1 MKREIIELQNNAI
14 NSLLSYV
21 KQGKKDITLKAPTGS
36 GKTYMMSSLMNK
48 ILEYDKNVVFI
59 VSIPSKGKLA
69 EQNFNRFVELSFDTF
84 KNLEPFY
91 ICSGTENDKNK
102 EYSLH
107 IDQNCNVF
115 VLPTAQYTESS
126 RIKKERSL
134 LSFLEFCKK
143 EGRKIILVRD
153 ESHIATNKIN
163 SLKDYFSQTINF
175 SATPTDDKFDVCISE
190 DEAIE
195 ANLIKSVEY
204 FEEEQDLKE
213 GLTQALNKFKEI
225 RPYYIDKGI
234 TPAFIVQVSNEND
247 AQTEVEIIKS
257 IVEDKGLN
265 WVYFV
270 EKESGYESNTRI
282 EKIKNK
288 SLWQNYVKEHDFPI
302 DVIIFKLVITEGF
315 DIPRACMLYQV
326 RNSQSKQL
334 DEQVI
339 GRVRRNPCLAT
350 FETLDKKT
358 QEIFSKA
365 YVYGIKPKEEKEKKI
380 KTKLKGEIHSELLI
394 NEIISEFNPFH
405 ITALQEVPLD
415 DIDISDC
422 LDEKNLEFHHSSI
435 FQIYKELQNTN
446 DKVKEKQR
454 EFITDFSKWF
464 LFGANLKAI
473 KDKVAS
479 VEENYEKYGKVIRT
493 QIRDSVYSFF
503 NKQGESV
510 KINNWIWTNE
520 KNSFCFDSEA
530 EEKWFNI
537 LDTLAIKYCK
547 TIEINDQTIYLFGK
561 NFLEKSNIKY
571 DYYYT
576 RRHTSYPDF
585 IFKDK
590 KDNIHIF
597 EVKSINK
604 NKSIELDEEEYKEKI
619 KKLKK
624 AYKYASKNIKYT
636 FYIPIQT
643 ENTWR
648 IWWCKDGEEQSE
660 MTEKM
665 FIEYMKK
672 LHSSTPYS

>member
-1 MKREIIELQNNAI
+1 MKKEIIELQNNAI
-14 NSLLSYV
+14 SSLFALV
-21 KQGKKDITLKAPTGS
+21 REGKENITLKAPTGS
-36 GKTYMMSSLMNK
+36 GKTYMMSSLMNQ
-48 ILEYDKNVVFI
+48 ILEHDKNVIFI

-69 EQNFNRFVELSFDTF
+69 EQNFNRFAELSFDTF
-84 KNLEPFY
+84 RNLEPFY
-91 ICSGTENDKNK
+91 ICSGAENDKNK
-102 EYSLH
+102 EYGLH

-115 VLPTAQYTESS
+115 VLPTAQYTDAS

-143 EGRKIILVRD
+143 EGRKIILIRD

-163 SLKDYFSQTINF
+163 ALKGYFSQTINF

-190 DEAIE
+190 EDAIK

-204 FEEEQDLKE
+204 FEEEIGLKE
-213 GLTQALNKFKEI
+213 GLTQALEKFKEI
-225 RPYYIDKGI
+225 RPYYQNKGI
-234 TPAFIVQVSNEND
+234 TPAFIIQVSNEND

-270 EKESGYESNTRI
+270 EKENGYESNTRI
-282 EKIKNK
+282 EKVKNK
-288 SLWQNYVKEHDFPI
+288 SLWQNYVKEHEFPI
-302 DVIIFKLVITEGF
+302 DVIIFKMVITEGF

-334 DEQVI
+334 DEQVV
-339 GRVRRNPCLAT
+339 GRVRRNPCLTT

-365 YVYGIKPKEEKEKKI
+365 YVYGIKPKEESKIRI
-380 KTKLKGEIHSELLI
+380 KTRLKGEIHSELFI
-394 NEIISEFNPFH
+394 NEIINEFNPFQ
-405 ITALQEVPLD
+405 ITTLQEVPLD

-422 LDEKNLEFHHSSI
+422 FNEKNTEFDCSTI
-435 FQIYKELQNTN
+435 FQIYKNLQSTN

-454 EFITDFSKWF
+454 EFVTDFSKWF
-464 LFGANLKAI
+464 LFGANLKTI
-473 KDKVAS
+473 ENKVAS
-479 VEENYEKYGKVIRT
+479 VEENYEKYGKVIST
-493 QIRDSVYSFF
+493 QIRDDVYSFF
-503 NKQGESV
+503 NKQGECV
-510 KINNWIWTNE
+510 KINNWIWMNE

-537 LDTLAIKYCK
+537 LDNLAVKYCK
-547 TIEINDQTIYLFGK
+547 TIEINNQTIYLFGK

-576 RRHTSYPDF
+576 RKHTSYPDF

-597 EVKSINK
+597 EVKSTNK
-604 NKSIELDEEEYKEKI
+604 SQSIELDEEEYKEKI

-624 AYKYASKNIKYT
+624 AYKYASKKIKYT

-643 ENTWR
+643 QNSWR
-648 IWWCKDGEEQSE
+648 IWWCKDGKEQNE
-660 MTEKM
+660 MTESM
-665 FIEYMKK
+665 FIDYMKS
-672 LHSSTPYS
+672 LAI

>member
-1 MKREIIELQNNAI
+1 MKREIIELQNKAI
-14 NSLLSYV
+14 NSLLSCV
-21 KQGKKDITLKAPTGS
+21 KQGKKDIVLKAPTGS
-36 GKTYMMSSLMNK
+36 GKTYMMSSLMDK

-69 EQNFNRFVELSFDTF
+69 EQNFNRFVELSFNTF

-143 EGRKIILVRD
+143 EGRKVILVRD

-175 SATPTDDKFDVCISE
+175 SATPTDDRFDVCISE

-213 GLTQALNKFKEI
+213 GLTQALKRFKEI
-225 RPYYIDKGI
+225 RPYYIEKGI
-234 TPAFIVQVSNEND
+234 TPAFIIQVSNEND

-282 EKIKNK
+282 EKVKNK

-339 GRVRRNPCLAT
+339 GRVRRNPCLTT

-365 YVYGIKPKEEKEKKI
+365 YVYGIKPKEEEKKKI

-405 ITALQEVPLD
+405 ITTLQEVSLD

-422 LDEKNLEFHHSSI
+422 FDEKNLEFHHSSI
-435 FQIYKELQNTN
+435 FQIYKELQNAN
-446 DKVKEKQR
+446 EKVKEKQR
-454 EFITDFSKWF
+454 EFVTDFSKWF

-473 KDKVAS
+473 ENKVTS
-479 VEENYEKYGKVIRT
+479 VEEDYEKYGRVIST

-503 NKQGESV
+503 NKQGECV

-530 EEKWFNI
+530 EEEWFNI

-547 TIEINDQTIYLFGK
+547 TIEINEQIIYLFGK

-597 EVKSINK
+597 EVKSTNK
-604 NKSIELDEEEYKEKI
+604 NKSIELDDEEYKEKI

-624 AYKYASKNIKYT
+624 AYKYASKKIKYT

-643 ENTWR
+643 ENAWR
-648 IWWCKDGEEQSE
+648 IWWCKDGEEKGE
-660 MTEKM
+660 MTKSM
-665 FIEYMKK
+665 FVEYMKK
-672 LHSSTPYS
+672 LHSSSPCF

>member
-1 MKREIIELQNNAI
+1 MKKEIIELQNNAI
-14 NSLLSYV
+14 NSLLALV
-21 KQGKKDITLKAPTGS
+21 REGKENITLKAPTGS

-69 EQNFNRFVELSFDTF
+69 EQNFNRFAELSFDTF

-91 ICSGTENDKNK
+91 ICSGSENDKNK

-107 IDQNCNVF
+107 IDQNRNVF
-115 VLPTAQYTESS
+115 VLPTAQYTDTS

-143 EGRKIILVRD
+143 EGKKIILVRD

-163 SLKDYFSQTINF
+163 ALKDYFSQTINF
-175 SATPTDDKFDVCISE
+175 SATPTNDSYDVCISE
-190 DEAIE
+190 EDAIK

-204 FEEEQDLKE
+204 FEEEKDLKE
-213 GLTQALNKFKEI
+213 GLSEALEKFKTI
-225 RPYYIDKGI
+225 QPYYFKKGI
-234 TPAFIVQVSNEND
+234 RPAFIIQVSNEND
-247 AQTEVEIIKS
+247 AQTEVAIIKS
-257 IVEDKGLN
+257 IVEDNGLN

-270 EKESGYESNTRI
+270 EKENGYESNTRI
-282 EKIKNK
+282 EKVKNK

-302 DVIIFKLVITEGF
+302 DVIIFKMVITEGF

-339 GRVRRNPCLAT
+339 GRVRRNPCLIT
-350 FETLDKKT
+350 FETLDRKT

-365 YVYGIKPKEEKEKKI
+365 YIYGIKSKEETKSKI
-380 KTKLKGEIHSELLI
+380 KTRLKGEIHSELFI
-394 NEIISEFNPFH
+394 NEIINEFNPFQ

-422 LDEKNLEFHHSSI
+422 LEEKNAEFDYSSI
-435 FQIYKELQNTN
+435 FQIYKNLQNAN

-454 EFITDFSKWF
+454 EFVTDFSKWF
-464 LFGANLKAI
+464 SFGANLKAI
-473 KDKVAS
+473 ENKVAS
-479 VEENYEKYGKVIRT
+479 VEENYEKYGKVIST
-493 QIRDSVYSFF
+493 QIRDDVYSFF
-503 NKQGESV
+503 NKHGECV
-510 KINNWIWTNE
+510 KINNWIWMNE

-537 LDTLAIKYCK
+537 LDSLAVKYCK
-547 TIEINDQTIYLFGK
+547 TIEINDQMIYLFGK

-576 RRHTSYPDF
+576 RKHTSYPDF

-597 EVKSINK
+597 EVKSTNK
-604 NKSIELDEEEYKEKI
+604 SQSIELNEEEYKEKI

-624 AYKYASKNIKYT
+624 AYQYASKKIKYT
-636 FYIPIQT
+636 FYIPIL
-643 ENTWR
+643 NGDTWR
-648 IWWCKDGEEQSE
+648 IWWCKEGKEQSE
-660 MTEKM
+660 MTHSM
-665 FIEYMKK
+665 FVEYIKS
-672 LHSSTPYS
+672 LAL